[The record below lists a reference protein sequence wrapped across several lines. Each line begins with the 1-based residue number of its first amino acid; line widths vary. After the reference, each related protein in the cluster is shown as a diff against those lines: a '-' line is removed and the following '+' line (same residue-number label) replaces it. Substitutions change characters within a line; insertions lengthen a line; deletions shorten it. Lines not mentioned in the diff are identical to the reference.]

1 MPTARRLTLL
11 PMLGIALGLLL
22 VLGGFVVQHASTAS
36 PSASGIGGPFTLI
49 DQEGKTVTAAD
60 FKGEPILVFFG
71 YTHCP
76 DVCPTTLDSLSQM
89 LKALGPD
96 RKAAALFITLDPSRD
111 TPSVMK
117 DYLSSFDPRIVGL
130 TGSQSAIDDVA
141 RAYRVYVKKVP
152 TGDGNYSVDHTS
164 VVYLMDKNGAFVE
177 SFNPDLDKPVEAAAT
192 LSKYL

>member
-1 MPTARRLTLL
+1 MPTARRRSLL

-22 VLGGFVVQHASTAS
+22 VLGGFVAQRASTAS

-49 DQEGKTVTAAD
+49 DQNGKPVTAAD
-60 FKGEPILVFFG
+60 FKGEPTLVFFG

-76 DVCPTTLDSLSQM
+76 DVCPTTLDSLSQT
-89 LKALGPD
+89 LKALGPG
-96 RKAAALFITLDPSRD
+96 RKATALFITLDPSRD
-111 TPSVMK
+111 TPAAMK

-141 RAYRVYVKKVP
+141 HAYRVYAKKVP
-152 TGDGNYSVDHTS
+152 TGDGDYTVDHTG

-192 LSKYL
+192 LSKYF